1 MGTSQI
7 RLSIIIILASCYCS
21 TKAQSSGPI
30 SDLQAYMP
38 AIVDGTIHLDSLD
51 SLNTL
56 KYQRYSPKSRF
67 VKKPDYDKGKE
78 APIPIPNMYVSAKDA
93 SKPIPTLRI
102 QTENKSR

>member
-7 RLSIIIILASCYCS
+7 RLSIIIILACCYCS
-21 TKAQSSGPI
+21 TKAQSSGSV
-30 SDLQAYMP
+30 SDLKAYTP
-38 AIVDGTIHLDSLD
+38 AIVNGTIPLDSLK
-51 SLNTL
+51 TL
-56 KYQRYSPKSRF
+56 KYQRYSPKSPF
-67 VKKPDYDKGKE
+67 VKEPDYDKGKE